1 MELHSL
7 SRAFILHWGEMG
19 THWGV
24 NRSIAQIHALLYLSD
39 RPLDAEEITEVL
51 SLARSNVS
59 GGLKEL
65 QSFSLVRRVHVEGDR
80 RDHFVAETDPWEM
93 LMRIV
98 EVRKRREFDTTI
110 ETLAGI
116 DEALRYDP
124 SAPEHVRE
132 RIGKL
137 YGFMREMSGW
147 YAEVRALPRSTLV
160 TLMRL
165 GGRIARFIPSSRDKP
180 TKSH

>member
-1 MELHSL
+1 MELHPL
-7 SRAFILHWGEMG
+7 TRAFILHWGEMG

-24 NRSIAQIHALLYLSD
+24 NRSIAQVHALLYLSD
-39 RPLDAEEITEVL
+39 RPLHAEELTEAL

-65 QSFSLVRRVHVEGDR
+65 QSFDLVRRVHVEGDR

-98 EVRKRREFDTTI
+98 AVRKRREFDTTV
-110 ETLAGI
+110 ETLAGL
-116 DEALRYDP
+116 DEALRHDP
-124 SAPEHVRE
+124 DAPAHVRE
-132 RIGKL
+132 RIGAL
-137 YGFMREMSGW
+137 YGFTREMGDW

-165 GGRIARFIPSSRDKP
+165 GGRIARFIPASREKP
-180 TKSH
+180 KIPH

>member
-1 MELHSL
+1 MELHPL
-7 SRAFILHWGEMG
+7 ARAFILHWGEMG

-24 NRSIAQIHALLYLSD
+24 NRSIAQIHALLYLTD
-39 RPLDAEEITEVL
+39 RPLHAEELTEAL
-51 SLARSNVS
+51 GLARSNVS

-65 QSFSLVRRVHVEGDR
+65 QSFDLVRRVHVENDR

-98 EVRKRREFDTTI
+98 AVRKRREFDTTLNA
-110 ETLAGI
+110 LAGL
-116 DEALRYDP
+116 DEALRHDP
-124 SAPEHVRE
+124 TAPTHVRE
-132 RIGKL
+132 RIGAL
-137 YGFMREMSGW
+137 HGFMREMGGW

-165 GGRIARFIPSSRDKP
+165 GGRIARFIPAARE
-180 TKSH
+180 KSETPH